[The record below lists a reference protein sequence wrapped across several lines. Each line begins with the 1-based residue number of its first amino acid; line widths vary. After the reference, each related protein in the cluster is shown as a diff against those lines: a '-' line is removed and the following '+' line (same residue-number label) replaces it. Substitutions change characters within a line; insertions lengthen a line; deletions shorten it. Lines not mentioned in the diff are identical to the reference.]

1 MRIITPLQPSL
12 DSVQSALNSVGEG
25 DMGESVSELEGG
37 GQDEAIQLLASQG
50 NTMLPEDP
58 PTFTHT
64 EAGKLA
70 LLSSSQPLPLVK
82 CEIKIESPIFIR
94 ENLVKYAPICFLT
107 ELPDNSLKSN

>member
-82 CEIKIESPIFIR
+82 CEIMIEW
-94 ENLVKYAPICFLT
+94 L
-107 ELPDNSLKSN
+107 